1 MLLLQPYPSHIR
13 QHFSLSILLLLN
25 KLLCVCVCV
34 CVSIYKLELSNSF
47 QKTVKIFKNYG
58 SNIYTDDGDNCAL
71 KTQQTNEAY
80 I

>member
-13 QHFSLSILLLLN
+13 QHFSLSILLLLK
-25 KLLCVCVCV
+25 KLLCV